1 MLRSMGVLC
10 YGLFFLCPCGSFY
23 FCFGFSFQ
31 LQREK
36 LTVVTEGVGIQAFG
50 I

>member
-1 MLRSMGVLC
+1 ML
-10 YGLFFLCPCGSFY
+10 LFFCVCVYVGGSVFVL
-23 FCFGFSFQ
+23 FFFFQ

-36 LTVVTEGVGIQAFG
+36 LTVVTGGIQAFG

>member
-1 MLRSMGVLC
+1 MLKSLGVLC
-10 YGLFFLCPCGSFY
+10 YGLVFFCVSGFV
-23 FCFGFSFQ
+23 FSFQ
-31 LQREK
+31 LLPEE